1 MRRTHFSF
9 LPAAV
14 ALICL
19 GLLQPR
25 PPAEADPARQ
35 AFPSEPLSLAQCVQ
49 LAEHND
55 PFVWSQ
61 RAQLLE
67 AAADLQQART
77 LPNPSFA
84 YTAQDFGLAGA
95 TGSLLLHQAMI
106 GFAPFAALLRIQES
120 RAACAARGRVFSIT
134 ASERRQL
141 RDAVGR
147 AFYELLLLQRL
158 HDIEGQAVRL
168 AEALLA
174 TTEAQKQ
181 AGDASGLDLLRAR
194 AELADAQRS
203 ERTLQQRRI
212 AAELAFSILLGADS
226 PRRVSLIAD
235 AGELDRLPPS
245 LVPEPAAAHPSLGET
260 PAAHHDAP
268 APPAITDGQIAAW
281 VQQARRQRPELQQ
294 VAAEQVQAAELARL
308 ATLRALPLADLQV
321 AGGIRS
327 SVAGVGGVVAVTGSL
342 PLLDW
347 NPGPRGRAQ
356 AGVLRASARQ
366 LDLSRQIAL
375 EVESSARD
383 YFTLR
388 DLRTQQVL
396 PLTALRQQAL
406 ARVQRQFAEGLVSS
420 LDVVMASRDLLLA
433 QRTLAGLERDIL
445 TARWR
450 LAASVAAW

>member
-1 MRRTHFSF
+1 MRRTPFFS

-14 ALICL
+14 ALIGL
-19 GLLQPR
+19 GLLLPG
-25 PPAEADPARQ
+25 PPAEAEPARQ
-35 AFPSEPLSLAQCVQ
+35 ALLSEPLSLAQCVQ

-84 YTAQDFGLAGA
+84 YTAQDLGLTGA
-95 TGSLLLHQAMI
+95 SGPLLLHQAMI

-120 RAACAARGRVFSIT
+120 RAACAARGRVLAIT

-147 AFYELLLLQRL
+147 AFYELMLLQRL
-158 HDIEGQAVRL
+158 HDIEAQAVHL

-194 AELADAQRS
+194 AELAEAQRS
-203 ERTLQQRRI
+203 QQTLQQRRI
-212 AAELAFSILLGADS
+212 LAELAFSILLGADS
-226 PRRVSLIAD
+226 PRRVSLVAD
-235 AGELDRLPPS
+235 GGELDRLPAS
-245 LVPEPAAAHPSLGET
+245 LAPEPAAAHRSIGET
-260 PAAHHDAP
+260 PAA
-268 APPAITDGQIAAW
+268 PPGSPTPQTLTDGQIAAW
-281 VQQARRQRPELQQ
+281 VQQALRQRPELQQ
-294 VAAEQVQAAELARL
+294 VAAEQAQATELARL

-347 NPGPRGRAQ
+347 NPGARGRAQ

-406 ARVQRQFAEGLVSS
+406 ARVRRQFAEGLVSS
-420 LDVVMASRDLLLA
+420 FDVVMASRDLLLA

-450 LAASVAAW
+450 LAVSVDAW